1 MYSGPENGVFFKTD
15 KVRVQQCLI
24 NLITNAIKF
33 SPKKSKVVISIE
45 QLKAGNAVIK
55 VAD

>member
-1 MYSGPENGVFFKTD
+1 MYSGPENGLFFKTD

-33 SPKKSKVVISIE
+33 SPKKSKVIISIE

-55 VAD
+55 VTD